1 MLGTGAVAASLG
13 DEYPSR
19 LIRLVIPYTG
29 PLDVAGWS

>member
-19 LIRLVIPYTG
+19 LIRLVIPYAG